1 MSKTSVGVGIFL
13 AAAMAAGVGWYVL
26 QGAPQVADP
35 GRPNVLIVVWD
46 TVRADRLSLYGHA
59 LKTTPHLDTFAKE
72 GVVYDNAVSAAMW
85 TLPSHA
91 AMFTGLPESAHGATS
106 QHKWLDNRFVTL
118 AEWLTDAGYDT
129 WLFSANPYLGDHTN
143 VSQGFATR
151 EFPWDDRWKKQSRR
165 ATLDKLIA
173 RDAST
178 SLSPKYVEG
187 EFPSGRPND
196 KVKDAGAVVPNALG
210 AWLDET
216 RDKTKPFFAFVNY
229 MEAHEPRIPDLASR
243 EALFSGP
250 EIDAQLAQHRGY
262 GDLLA
267 YTVGVKEFTPDQIA
281 VMAQVYDASLRELD
295 ERTQR
300 LFDELEQR
308 NLLDNTIVV
317 VTADHGEHLG
327 EHHLLD
333 HKYSVFNPLVKVPL
347 VIRFPP
353 KLKPARVSDPVSS
366 LNIFATITELLGL
379 ENPKGT
385 LSKSLLKPE
394 GRPGWA
400 PTELVHATPLALDR
414 ISAKYEFDWKPFL
427 RTYESAIEADWK
439 CILGSDGSRQLY
451 AQSTDPLEANNVDAA
466 SAAEFDRCYARFQ
479 QWKAGFP
486 AYDPALAGEDDAPV
500 KGLKD
505 ETADRLKALGY
516 VDGEPAPA
524 AGEPQQAAPEAE
536 APEGGE

>member
-1 MSKTSVGVGIFL
+1 MSKTSLGVGI
-13 AAAMAAGVGWYVL
+13 AAALLLGGAVAWYVNQEL
-26 QGAPQVADP
+26 GAPADS
-35 GRPNVLIVVWD
+35 GRPNVLVVVWD

-59 LKTTPHLDTFAKE
+59 LKTTPNLDAFARE
-72 GVVYDNAVSAAMW
+72 GLVFDNAVSTAMW

-91 AMFTGLPESAHGATS
+91 SMFTGLPESAHGATS

-118 AEWLTDAGYDT
+118 AEVLTDAGYDT

-143 VSQGFATR
+143 LGQGFATR
-151 EFPWDDRWKKQSRR
+151 EFPWDERWKRPSRR

-178 SLSPKYVEG
+178 SLSPKYQEG

-216 RDKTKPFFAFVNY
+216 RDKSKPFFAFVNY

-243 EALFSGP
+243 QALFSAE

-267 YTVGVKEFTPDQIA
+267 YTVGVKEFTPEQIA

-300 LFDELEQR
+300 LFDELDHR
-308 NLLDNTIVV
+308 GLLDNTIVV

-333 HKYSVFNPLVKVPL
+333 HKYSVYNPLVKVPL
-347 VIRFPP
+347 VLRFPP
-353 KLKPARVSDPVSS
+353 KVKPGRVTEPVSS
-366 LNIFATITELLGL
+366 LNLFATITDLLGL
-379 ENPKGT
+379 ELPKGS
-385 LSKSLLKPE
+385 LSKSLLTPE

-414 ISAKYEFDWKPFL
+414 ISAKYEFDWKPYL
-427 RTYESAIEADWK
+427 RTYEAAVEQDWK
-439 CILGSDGSRQLY
+439 CILASDGARELY
-451 AQSTDPLEANNVDAA
+451 AQSTDPLEASNVDGAN
-466 SAAEFDRCYARFQ
+466 AAEFDRCFERFK

-486 AYDPALAGEDDAPV
+486 AYDASLAGADDAPA
-500 KGLKD
+500 KEMKD
-505 ETADRLKALGY
+505 ETADRLRALGY
-516 VDGEPAPA
+516 LDGH
-524 AGEPQQAAPEAE
+524 GEAE
-536 APEGGE
+536 GAGSGSAAPEGGE